1 MDSPKAGSSQQ
12 SSLDSLRTVEFRQ
25 TLRGYHIDDVDEY
38 LERVAIEAE
47 ALQEQMR
54 QSGDRMRQAAERIA
68 QLEQTVQHL
77 EQQLEQAPSAGAPAA
92 PAVADDTLQ
101 RTLLLAQKFVE
112 QTEAEAEAQART
124 TLAAAEERARTTLAD
139 AETRAR
145 ALTEETERHLREDI
159 SRLES
164 IRTQLAGDVET
175 IARHLDTERNRLRG
189 ALGDMLAWVDEHV
202 QPAATLLAQPSAPT
216 PSSSGSTPATTPPG
230 ASTPGTSS
238 PGTSTP
244 GTSTPGTSTPA
255 AAASGEASPSRTGSD
270 AESRTPSGGQP
281 TPAPRTSPSGQS
293 NPGGSGSAPGP
304 RPTDADAASVAER
317 QGTMPLSDAEGARA
331 GVPR

>member
-1 MDSPKAGSSQQ
+1 MDSPKSSSQQ

-38 LERVAIEAE
+38 LERVAVEAE

-54 QSGDRMRQAAERIA
+54 QSGDRVRQAAERIA
-68 QLEQTVQHL
+68 QLEQTTVQL
-77 EQQLEQAPSAGAPAA
+77 EQQLDQTPATVPAA
-92 PAVADDTLQ
+92 PALADDTLQ

-124 TLAAAEERARTTLAD
+124 TLTEAEERARTMVSE
-139 AETRAR
+139 AESRAR
-145 ALTEETERHLREDI
+145 TLTEETERHLREDI

-189 ALGDMLAWVDEHV
+189 ALGEMLAWVDEHV
-202 QPAATLLAQPSAPT
+202 QPAATLLAQPPAPGL
-216 PSSSGSTPATTPPG
+216 SSSTSSLPGSSTPNPAAALSSGDGSPRPGSDTDNRAPSDDQPGAPRTVPVGQTGPSG
-230 ASTPGTSS
+230 ASTPSGSRPGDTDDSSS
-238 PGTSTP
+238 PG
-244 GTSTPGTSTPA
+244 
-255 AAASGEASPSRTGSD
+255 D
-270 AESRTPSGGQP
+270 
-281 TPAPRTSPSGQS
+281 
-293 NPGGSGSAPGP
+293 
-304 RPTDADAASVAER
+304 R
-317 QGTMPLSDAEGARA
+317 QGTMPLADPENARA